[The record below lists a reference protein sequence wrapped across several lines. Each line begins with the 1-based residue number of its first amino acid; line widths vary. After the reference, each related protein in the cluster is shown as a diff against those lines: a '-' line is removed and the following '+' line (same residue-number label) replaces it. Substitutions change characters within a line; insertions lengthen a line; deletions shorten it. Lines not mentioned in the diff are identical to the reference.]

1 MNIVNTWQILEY
13 EAKKKL
19 RAWEI
24 FFSTGF
30 LRTDGQ
36 RLWAVGSDAGAAFD
50 LWRLSAAP
58 PGGGRTAGLVSLEA
72 LEAVQREADFAQRA
86 GAYDCWL

>member
-1 MNIVNTWQILEY
+1 MGSGCGE
-13 EAKKKL
+13 
-19 RAWEI
+19 
-24 FFSTGF
+24 
-30 LRTDGQ
+30 
-36 RLWAVGSDAGAAFD
+36 LWAVGSDAGAAFD

-86 GAYDCWL
+86 GAFFDCNILEPSCHALQISKSL